1 MILLNEALHLTSL
14 LASDVA
20 KWMGALNVAGAVVG
34 NSVNK
39 QFGGGPS
46 HDQPKVNQPVAA
58 VASMLEHWL
67 TCVSW
72 LAAFT
77 YYSMWSAQAHF
88 AYL

>member
-1 MILLNEALHLTSL
+1 MTSL

-39 QFGGGPS
+39 QFGRGPS

-58 VASMLEHWL
+58 VASMLEH
-67 TCVSW
+67 
-72 LAAFT
+72 
-77 YYSMWSAQAHF
+77 
-88 AYL
+88 